1 MNLNAKLL
9 FIATVVATCPLQ
21 AELLRDAQGVWKITT
36 TKPTDLPTDPE
47 KRAAIID
54 NLNQGTQE
62 FDAGNFGA
70 AISTLGDVIDDAGD
84 TEAGAPARHF
94 RAKAYNERGQ
104 YEPAIEDLKWVA
116 TRRIDYADFNQ
127 VIDLEFAIG
136 LHLAKGGR
144 RWLGGWMPWFQDR
157 ALALNVFLDVAR
169 QAPNGKRA
177 ETALIE
183 YARLALKLDKREEAM
198 DALERIVGEHP
209 NSPHIAEAMGM
220 LADLRASDS
229 PGAAW
234 DQASAREAIDALET
248 LMAQYP
254 NSPEAK
260 LAEPRVKLLRDQMA
274 RARLDLAEFYWVR
287 RNNPRAARL
296 MAASA
301 ITIAPESEAGVAA
314 NKLIASIDAGG
325 EPPPTLADAVLGRYP
340 RPQGAGPATTKATN
354 ADSELGF
361 KEETKKGGE
370 R

>member
-116 TRRIDYADFNQ
+116 TRRIDYADFNN

-198 DALERIVGEHP
+198 DALERIVGE
-209 NSPHIAEAMGM
+209 
-220 LADLRASDS
+220 

-354 ADSELGF
+354 ADGELGF